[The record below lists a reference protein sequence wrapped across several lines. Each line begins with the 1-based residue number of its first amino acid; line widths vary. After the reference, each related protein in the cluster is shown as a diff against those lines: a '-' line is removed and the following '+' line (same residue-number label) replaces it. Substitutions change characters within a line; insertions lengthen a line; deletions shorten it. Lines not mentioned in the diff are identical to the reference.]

1 LRQVDV
7 AKRADVSASVV
18 ARIERGRLLDVSLR
32 SLLAVC
38 DVLDIRLDF
47 AARWRGGDLDR
58 MLNANHAALAESTAA
73 FFLDRPGWELRAELS
88 FNIAGERGVVDFAAW
103 HAATRT
109 ILMIELKTDIVD
121 VGETIGTFDRKR
133 RLAGRIAASLG
144 WRAEHAASAL
154 IVRDTRTNHR
164 RIEQHGLVFRSSLP
178 DDGRR
183 FRAWLMAP
191 IGQLAALAFLP
202 DHHSLATGRSAASVR
217 RVRVRKQ
224 PSRPV
229 NLPTVRAWL
238 ELLQPPKRQQAA
250 IWQPHRVI
258 PRIGVATR

>member
-1 LRQVDV
+1 VDAPRIGRIVRAVRIRLRLRQVDV
-7 AKRADVSASVV
+7 AKRAGVSASVV

-47 AARWRGGDLDR
+47 VAWWRGGDLDR
-58 MLNANHAALAESTAA
+58 MVNANHAALAESTAA
-73 FFLDRPGWELRAELS
+73 FFLQQPGWELRAEVS
-88 FNIAGERGVVDFAAW
+88 FNVDGERGVVDVVAW

-109 ILMIELKTDIVD
+109 ILVIELKTDIVD

-144 WRAEHAASAL
+144 WRAEHAACAL
-154 IVRDTRTNHR
+154 IIRDTRTNHR
-164 RIEQHGLVFRSSLP
+164 RVGLHGLVFRSSLP

-183 FRAWLMAP
+183 FRAWLKAP
-191 IGQLAALAFLP
+191 SGRMAALAFLP
-202 DHHSLATGRSAASVR
+202 DHHSVPIGRSAASVR
-217 RVRVRKQ
+217 RVRVWKP

-229 NLPTVRAWL
+229 NM
-238 ELLQPPKRQQAA
+238 PP
-250 IWQPHRVI
+250 V
-258 PRIGVATR
+258 